1 MSFVII
7 ATGELSVPAPS
18 YGPRCPIRHPPRIAE
33 VVTRR
38 LVEKSVGADR
48 RGGGVVLQLPDGERR
63 LSRREAAA
71 LRDELTA
78 ALAGRH
84 EYLHTV
90 GEHRPDGSYVVSR
103 RGADSAGHSKRF
115 RRFAEVEAL
124 YARLPETFTADD
136 VGDAAESRLSG
147 GRRHLVLRH
156 LAEHPA
162 FDCGLVTQQPLTGR
176 KGANTRDDGFSRDEP
191 EVTPVEC

>member
-1 MSFVII
+1 MCLVST
-7 ATGELSVPAPS
+7 AAGELSVRAPS
-18 YGPRCPIRHPPRIAE
+18 FQPRCPTRHPPRIAE
-33 VVTRR
+33 AVTRR

-48 RGGGVVLQLPDGERR
+48 RVDGFVLRLPDGERR

-84 EYLHTV
+84 EYLHTA
-90 GEHRPDGSYVVSR
+90 GEHRLDGSYVVSR
-103 RGADSAGHSKRF
+103 RSAESAGHSKRF
-115 RRFAEVEAL
+115 RRFAAVEEL
-124 YARLPETFTADD
+124 YVRLPETFTAED
-136 VGDAAESRLSG
+136 VGDASESRLSG

-162 FDCGLVTQQPLTGR
+162 FDCALVAQQPLTAR
-176 KGANTRDDGFSRDEP
+176 KGARAHDDGASRAQE
-191 EVTPVEC
+191 TPADR